1 MWSMTPSPNSAVV
14 VNDPF
19 AQFRQAPAAAPAAA
33 APLGGETV
41 AAQRVRIQTA
51 VAVELLTYQQLSYE
65 ADPNFNTL
73 AWWKVNKQHFP
84 YLAAIARLALAVPAT
99 SAPSERVFSVA
110 GLIVNKARNNL
121 QEVNVGMLVF
131 LRNVFAFEKRYGI
144 VL

>member
-1 MWSMTPSPNSAVV
+1 MV

-19 AQFRQAPAAAPAAA
+19 AQFRQAPPAAPAAA
-33 APLGGETV
+33 VPLGGETV

-51 VAVELLTYQQLSYE
+51 VAVELLHYQQLPYE
-65 ADPNFNTL
+65 PDPNFNTL

-110 GLIVNKARNNL
+110 GLIVNKARNKL
-121 QEVNVGMLVF
+121 QEENVGMLVF